1 MAKFKWK
8 TIFDTNKN
16 AKFREELQDMSS
28 DALSAVNE
36 LANADERHANAKTA
50 HTSGQIK
57 HGVFTVENRLNN
69 HNSRFANMVTNH
81 DGEDVKEVVDLRV
94 ALDASIHETAKDRF
108 DYDFQILND
117 KIDDARLTVPFKEL
131 LRKHNGNF
139 TKAMKEALQLGLLYP
154 IWIAIPPGN
163 YTISEK
169 LTIYK
174 DTRITF
180 SDGVYLAREDG
191 FVGSMFVN
199 GQSGDMFT
207 GYNGHGNIKID
218 GFGELDSAG
227 DRVKEQCSVFG
238 FGHARGIKV
247 SGITVSNVCGG
258 HAFDLAGIE
267 ESDFND
273 IKCEGY
279 VDYKGD
285 RWFSAAIQVDLMRS
299 SANFG
304 SFGAYDN
311 TVTRKI
317 NIENCKFRKSKKL
330 GGYARAIDSHTS
342 TDGYLY
348 SHINFKNNIVEDTT
362 EWAVSGNKWQD
373 IAIEGNT
380 FNNCYGGV
388 RTLLPS
394 ISSQYTQ
401 DTNGNPTNRINKVKR
416 QKING
421 NTFTNITEKHAIQVY
436 GRKGYQTIDDVQIIG
451 NTIDGVKLKH
461 GIHVSDVN
469 DFIIKDNTVKNTE
482 HHGILVTRSSYGM
495 VENNTVKDV
504 KGNGIR
510 LEEGSCDYV
519 TTKDNT
525 IVNIGYSGISVSG
538 SSKGFVSYNDTIINA
553 GTRSVAGSDNEYD
566 GIILMTG
573 VNNSKITDARVSGT
587 KMRHGINLT
596 GTTSNIT
603 HYANNVKGAG
613 YSASYNDKSSN
624 PITTPEN
631 IS

>member
-1 MAKFKWK
+1 MFKKEGYKLAKFKWK
-8 TIFDTNKN
+8 TIFNTNKN
-16 AKFREELQDMSS
+16 AKFREELQDVSS

-36 LANADERHANAKTA
+36 LANTA
-50 HTSGQIK
+50 HSSGQIK

-69 HNSRFANMVTNH
+69 HNSRLANLVTNH

-94 ALDASIHETAKDRF
+94 ALDASIHEN
-108 DYDFQILND
+108 DFQITND
-117 KIDDARLTVPFKEL
+117 KIDDARMTVPFKEL
-131 LRKHNGNF
+131 LRKHIGNF

-180 SDGVYLAREDG
+180 SDGVYLTRADG

-199 GQSGDMFT
+199 GQSGDMFR

-218 GFGELDSAG
+218 GYGELDSAG

-258 HAFDLAGIE
+258 HAFDLAGVE
-267 ESDFND
+267 ESDFDD
-273 IKCEGY
+273 IKFEGY

-299 SANFG
+299 SENFG

-317 NIENCKFRKSKKL
+317 NVENCKFRKSKKL

-348 SHINFKNNIVEDTT
+348 SHINFKGNTVEDTT

-373 IAIEGNT
+373 IVVEGNT

-394 ISSQYTQ
+394 INSKYTQ
-401 DTNGNPTNRINKVKR
+401 DANGNPTNRINKVKR
-416 QKING
+416 QKINN
-421 NTFTNITEKHAIQVY
+421 NTFINITEKHAIQVY
-436 GRKGYQTIDDVQIIG
+436 GRKGYQTIDDVQIVG
-451 NTIDGVKLKH
+451 NSIDGVKLKH

-469 DFIIKDNTVKNTE
+469 DFIIKDNTVKNVG

-519 TTKDNT
+519 TLKDNT
-525 IVNIGYSGISVSG
+525 IVNTGYSGISVSG
-538 SSKGFVSYNDTIINA
+538 SSKGFF
-553 GTRSVAGSDNEYD
+553 
-566 GIILMTG
+566 L
-573 VNNSKITDARVSGT
+573 
-587 KMRHGINLT
+587 
-596 GTTSNIT
+596 
-603 HYANNVKGAG
+603 
-613 YSASYNDKSSN
+613 
-624 PITTPEN
+624 
-631 IS
+631 

>member
-1 MAKFKWK
+1 MTVRLKKEYPTILNSVYQAALKGDMA
-8 TIFDTNKN
+8 TIERALNDLDRAISDHKSGSKAHNSKN
-16 AKFREELQDMSS
+16 IVHEGY
-28 DALSAVNE
+28 E
-36 LANADERHANAKTA
+36 LAAL
-50 HTSGQIK
+50 
-57 HGVFTVENRLNN
+57 VNRLRAKMSNLATEQDGNN
-69 HNSRFANMVTNH
+69 I
-81 DGEDVKEVVDLRV
+81 KELIVSRV
-94 ALDASIHETAKDRF
+94 ALDAKILATLDERL
-108 DYDFQILND
+108 DYDFQLTHN
-117 KIDDARLTVPFKEL
+117 KIDDARMAVPFKEI

-154 IWIAIPPGN
+154 IWIVIPSGS

-180 SDGVYLAREDG
+180 SDGVYLTRTDG

-199 GQSGDMFT
+199 GQSGDMFR

-218 GFGELDSAG
+218 GYGELDSAG

-267 ESDFND
+267 ESDFDD
-273 IKCEGY
+273 IKFEGF

-299 SANFG
+299 PGNFG

-317 NIENCKFRKSKKL
+317 NVENCKFRKSKKL

-348 SHINFKNNIVEDTT
+348 SHINFKGNTVEDTT

-373 IAIEGNT
+373 IVVEGNT

-401 DTNGNPTNRINKVKR
+401 DANGNPTNRINKVKR
-416 QKING
+416 QKINS
-421 NTFTNITEKHAIQVY
+421 NTFTNITGKHAIQVY
-436 GRKGYQTIDDVQIIG
+436 GRKGYQTIDDVQING

-461 GIHVSDVN
+461 GIQVSDVN
-469 DFIIKDNTVKNTE
+469 DFIIKDNTVKNVG
-482 HHGILVTRSSYGM
+482 HHGILVTRSSFGT
-495 VENNTVKDV
+495 VKNNTVKDV
-504 KGNGIR
+504 KGNGLR

-519 TTKDNT
+519 TSKDNT
-525 IVNIGYSGISVSG
+525 IMNTGYSGISVSG
-538 SSKGFVSYNDTIINA
+538 NSKGFVSNNDTVINA
-553 GTRSVAGSDNEYD
+553 GTRSVSGSNNEYD
-566 GIILMTG
+566 GLILMTG
-573 VNNSKITDARVSGT
+573 VSDSKITEIRVTG
-587 KMRHGINLT
+587 KRMRHGINFT
-596 GTTSNIT
+596 NTTSNIT
-603 HYANNVKGAG
+603 HYGNNVKGAG
-613 YSASYNDKSSN
+613 YSESYKDSSKN
-624 PITTPEN
+624 SITTPVN